1 MSLAVDGQGRH
12 HRCCIGVDGNGP
24 AVTMVPYGMHRCERR
39 LEEGVHQAS
48 QVASLT
54 VEAKL
59 WAWIYRLPFMVF
71 LVFAACSSG
80 EKEPLYAGCP
90 EGWVVVGPGECDPG
104 ESVDDSGDSGQRD
117 GGDSAQ
123 TDSGGDDTDGGD
135 PDSGDSAS
143 PGRDSG
149 EGDSAH
155 GAGDTGEALC
165 ARPISE
171 EDLSVY
177 RAYFPDVACGSAVAI
192 PEAHL
197 WSEDEEYGNVDLLL
211 FFGSDGALLGQ
222 ARRIFTPIYCTADV
236 CEAVVFRLV
245 YEADTTFLDLLQGDG
260 LLFLLKKY
268 WEDRY
273 ETFSE
278 EDMALVKTQLA
289 APPSILLA
297 APDTSSLVEGTHGT
311 APTLLEYQPYVVRGA
326 AFTCYIVLQ
335 YSVSTQSALAE
346 VLATVKSGG
355 VR

>member
-1 MSLAVDGQGRH
+1 MLHWSGCGRAV
-12 HRCCIGVDGNGP
+12 
-24 AVTMVPYGMHRCERR
+24 VTMVPYGMHRWERR
-39 LEEGVHQAS
+39 SEEGDHQAN
-48 QVASLT
+48 QVASLM

-71 LVFAACSSG
+71 LVFTACSSG
-80 EKEPLYAGCP
+80 EKEPRYAGCP

-104 ESVDDSGDSGQRD
+104 ESVDESGDSGQS
-117 GGDSAQ
+117 GVG
-123 TDSGGDDTDGGD
+123 DSGGDDTDGGD
-135 PDSGDSAS
+135 PDSGDSAL

-177 RAYFPDVACGSAVAI
+177 REYFPDVACGSAVAI

-197 WSEDEEYGNVDLLL
+197 LSEDEEYDNVDLLL

-222 ARRIFTPIYCTADV
+222 ARRIFTPVYCAADV
-236 CEAVVFRLV
+236 CEAIVFRLV
-245 YEADTTFLDLLQGDG
+245 YEADTTFLDIRHGEG

-278 EDMALVKTQLA
+278 EDLNLVKAQLA
-289 APPSILLA
+289 DPPSILLA

-311 APTLLEYQPYVVRGA
+311 APTLLVYQPYVVRGA
-326 AFTCYIVLQ
+326 AFTCYLILQ
-335 YSVSTQSALAE
+335 YSVRTQSALAE
-346 VLATVKSGG
+346 MLATVKSGG
-355 VR
+355 GR